1 MCGRGLWRRLSL
13 ASFRLLRQPPLLI
26 VFVFVCAGFGSV
38 SAAESFRF
46 PPEPWGLDS
55 PAGRCVVCHS
65 LEKGGPFRVAPNLWG
80 IVDANK
86 GRHSQWFAYS
96 PALIKMG
103 GTWTTEEL
111 DDYLVDASAFM
122 PGTTKSIRVPND
134 SERREI
140 IEYLQ
145 TLKD

>member
-1 MCGRGLWRRLSL
+1 
-13 ASFRLLRQPPLLI
+13 
-26 VFVFVCAGFGSV
+26 
-38 SAAESFRF
+38 
-46 PPEPWGLDS
+46 
-55 PAGRCVVCHS
+55 VVCHS

-80 IVDANK
+80 IVDADK
-86 GRHSQWFAYS
+86 GRHSQWYAYS

-111 DDYLVDASAFM
+111 DEYLADASIFM
-122 PGTTKSIRVPND
+122 PGTTKSIRVSD
-134 SERREI
+134 ESERREI